1 MYGRRDKRNF
11 IHSIARYHSYNIN
24 DIVSREISRARAR
37 EKRFNKFCGSEW
49 KSFHSIRVNTRGIG
63 RIEREWILIS
73 WRRATINLKSFDGEH
88 RFRRWYYSFRV
99 SPLFLVAPVDELA
112 SKVRRLVSRRSK
124 SKFDRKWT
132 MALPNG
138 GALYY
143 STSYGET
150 QLVEFLLFL
159 RQRDK
164 LIFVSFSRGRFPY
177 FFSLYDWTARIIIYS
192 ENRASSTGNLL
203 IHVFDKKIQPD
214 HYY

>member
-11 IHSIARYHSYNIN
+11 IHSIARYRSYNIN
-24 DIVSREISRARAR
+24 DIVSRDIWRARARAR

-49 KSFHSIRVNTRGIG
+49 KSFHSIRGVNTRGIG
-63 RIEREWILIS
+63 RIEREGDPS
-73 WRRATINLKSFDGEH
+73 VATINLKSFDGEH
-88 RFRRWYYSFRV
+88 RFRPWYYSFRV

-143 STSYGET
+143 STSYGQTHT
-150 QLVEFLLFL
+150 QLVEFFTL
-159 RQRDK
+159 
-164 LIFVSFSRGRFPY
+164 
-177 FFSLYDWTARIIIYS
+177 S
-192 ENRASSTGNLL
+192 ETN
-203 IHVFDKKIQPD
+203 
-214 HYY
+214 